1 MIDKRSENL
10 DQHMVAAKAEGRRRR
25 LYSQAAPLHSW
36 DDDPNRRCRRRAVP
50 AVSVPL

>member
-25 LYSQAAPLHSW
+25 LYSRGGAP
-36 DDDPNRRCRRRAVP
+36 AFVG
-50 AVSVPL
+50 